1 MKYGIITDIHS
12 NILALQIVLKKF
24 EELKVDKIICCGDII
39 GIGPCPEEV
48 VQELINLND
57 KFIGVRG
64 NHENY
69 LLVGLPKEVHDDK
82 RGMSENEI
90 NCHLWNQSRLSSSSK
105 DFLATLPY
113 ETTIEESGK
122 KICILHYPMNKEKEY
137 KQHIKFPTID
147 ECKKLFEDY
156 DADIYL
162 YGHTH
167 TKSIVKE
174 NNKLYI
180 NVGSLGCPMSESTT
194 NFGILTINNDKVYY
208 AKPQHNKNI
217 INDEVKSNYSSSS
230 VSSNNINNISNSSI
244 KTMINMLGGR
254 EKFEDIKIKKYN
266 ISSKS
271 STNSINEPKYV
282 IKNYSYVNTN
292 NNLKNKT
299 NNNKQLSLLFKQK
312 IENSKIDEEIILPP
326 EEIEVETLVIT
337 NPIKIRGQTDSAL

>member
-1 MKYGIITDIHS
+1 MNSKRKNIQISTFYTTQINNTYSSNSREYNNQGI
-12 NILALQIVLKKF
+12 
-24 EELKVDKIICCGDII
+24 
-39 GIGPCPEEV
+39 
-48 VQELINLND
+48 
-57 KFIGVRG
+57 
-64 NHENY
+64 Y
-69 LLVGLPKEVHDDK
+69 
-82 RGMSENEI
+82 
-90 NCHLWNQSRLSSSSK
+90 
-105 DFLATLPY
+105 
-113 ETTIEESGK
+113 
-122 KICILHYPMNKEKEY
+122 
-137 KQHIKFPTID
+137 
-147 ECKKLFEDY
+147 
-156 DADIYL
+156 
-162 YGHTH
+162 
-167 TKSIVKE
+167 
-174 NNKLYI
+174 
-180 NVGSLGCPMSESTT
+180 
-194 NFGILTINNDKVYY
+194 NDKVYY

-337 NPIKIRGQTDSAL
+337 NPIKIRGQTDSALYIKNGPILIDFTNIKNNKNKNSVKIS